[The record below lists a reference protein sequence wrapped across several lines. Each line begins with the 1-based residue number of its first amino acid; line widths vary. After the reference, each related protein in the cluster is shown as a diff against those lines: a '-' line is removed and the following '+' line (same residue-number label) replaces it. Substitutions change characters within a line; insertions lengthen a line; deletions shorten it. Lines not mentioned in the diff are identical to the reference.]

1 MNVSS
6 FLKIIGQTD
15 PDRNFQRQPRGSE
28 SSVVWIQLAI
38 LRIRLEMT
46 VLSNPQRHMEAASH
60 WARMAARLVQTLS
73 EMQRMVRLFKAM
85 YAKERMSRPTR
96 STASSS
102 TCGSQPARASS
113 STCGS
118 QPAPKLQQKEVTV
131 TEGKVTMIRT
141 RKGTGTTLV
150 QVPMDMLAQAGM
162 LRDPQEP
169 MDMEVDQE
177 GESEES
183 SSEESVK
190 EWFPLPIRNEDGTI
204 KVRLEPKDV
213 PKPKV
218 TTKIVEQKPAK
229 EKKECTST
237 RTTTT
242 RNSTT
247 APSSHATTSSRAS
260 EIMAKGRMASA
271 SMTRAPMPTATDH
284 HLQQEFP
291 DHGGHVGSRDPQPY
305 CFVPEISVE
314 VRVGAEPTPPR

>member
-118 QPAPKLQQKEVTV
+118 QPARPKLQQKEVTV

-229 EKKECTST
+229 EECTST
-237 RTTTT
+237 R
-242 RNSTT
+242 
-247 APSSHATTSSRAS
+247 TTSSRAS